1 MKESLSTKE
10 QNEQKKEDL
19 TLKDDK
25 RSERLIYLGPN
36 LPGGKLSK
44 YAIYKGGLPTHLND
58 VYEACPAIKKL
69 FVEPSIMAKKEQ
81 AINQKGTPESV
92 FFSQVLDYSKK
103 GGGQ

>member
-19 TLKDDK
+19 TPKDDK

-36 LPGGKLSK
+36 LPGG
-44 YAIYKGGLPTHLND
+44 IYKGGLPTHLND

-81 AINQKGTPESV
+81 AIQQKGTPESV

>member
-1 MKESLSTKE
+1 LEKSLLTKAE
-10 QNEQKKEDL
+10 KQVTTQTPEANE
-19 TLKDDK
+19 
-25 RSERLIYLGPN
+25 RPERLIYIGPN

-69 FVEPSIMAKKEQ
+69 FVEPSSMAKKEQ
-81 AINQKGTPESV
+81 AIQQKGTPESV
-92 FFSQVLDYSKK
+92 FYSQVLDYSKK